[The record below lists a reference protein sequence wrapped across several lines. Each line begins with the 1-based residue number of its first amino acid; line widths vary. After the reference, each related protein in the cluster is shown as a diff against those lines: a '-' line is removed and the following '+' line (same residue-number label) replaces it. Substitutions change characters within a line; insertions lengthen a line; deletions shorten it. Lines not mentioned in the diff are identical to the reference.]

1 MERLICIAI
10 GYACGLFQT
19 AYILGK
25 IYHIDIRKQG
35 SGNLGSTNEY
45 RTATSVYQL
54 WVKLV
59 DVGIDCDRNGT

>member
-35 SGNLGSTNEY
+35 SGNLGSTNVGGL
-45 RTATSVYQL
+45 TATCV
-54 WVKLV
+54 
-59 DVGIDCDRNGT
+59 I